1 MSSVDVEQRV
11 AILLNAL
18 GDEMINSVLSQ
29 LSPEGET
36 RLRDRIQVVADE
48 PPDEGDIA
56 EIIDEFDRVLRF
68 AVHAVNDELQDEDS
82 SNEEQSL
89 ETSSASEDAVRED
102 SFVPSDDAVK
112 DLHKLEGFQI
122 AGGLKDESSRMIAIV
137 LDCLDPEL
145 ASQTIQYFPDDI
157 RSSVFS
163 QINVLAE
170 TSPVLLTRIIRTTIA
185 KGLRVRRDALVTG
198 NTQKEKK
205 LADMLRNMK
214 KKDRSQIIEKLE
226 EEDAE
231 LVGRIREL
239 LYEFEDI
246 CVIEDRSLQKLLGE
260 IETRALCTAL
270 SGADDEIVNKVT
282 SNLSKRARE
291 SLIEEMSLMGTVS
304 DDVQEA
310 ARKEVVDVIQRL
322 DQAGELVMF

>member
-18 GDEMINSVLSQ
+18 GGEMCDAVLSQ

-36 RLRDRIQVVADE
+36 RLRNRIQVVADE

-56 EIIDEFDRVLRF
+56 AIIDEFDRVLRF
-68 AVHAVNDELQDEDS
+68 ALYTVNDELQDEDS
-82 SNEEQSL
+82 SSEGQSD
-89 ETSSASEDAVRED
+89 ETSNTCDDAAKEA
-102 SFVPSDDAVK
+102 SFVPSDDAIK
-112 DLHKLEGFQI
+112 DLHKLQGFQI
-122 AGGLKDESSRMIAIV
+122 AGGLKDESPRMIAIV
-137 LDCLDPEL
+137 VDCLEPQL
-145 ASQTIQYFPDDI
+145 ASETIQHFSDDV

-163 QINVLAE
+163 QINSLAQ

-185 KGLRVRRDALVTG
+185 KGLRVRQDALVTG
-198 NTQKEKK
+198 TTQKEKK
-205 LADMLRNMK
+205 LADMLRNMN
-214 KKDRSQIIEKLE
+214 KKDRSKIVETLE

-270 SGADDEIVNKVT
+270 SGADDEILTKVT

-291 SLIEEMSLMGTVS
+291 SLLEEMSLMGTVS
-304 DDVQEA
+304 DDEQEA
-310 ARKEVVDVIQRL
+310 ARKEVVDAIQRL
-322 DQAGELVMF
+322 DHAGELVMF